1 MAKKKETFAENS
13 EQMFEETVS
22 KIEAWFLKNQKHIT
36 TAVLAVVILI
46 GGYFGYKFLYL
57 EPREKEAQENLFFA
71 ENYLGIDSLNW
82 ALNGDGINYGMLD
95 VIDNYRGTKAAN
107 LAHHHIGVIYLKKGL
122 YEDALAY
129 LKKFKS
135 GDLIVTPMN
144 TALIG
149 DCYAELGDMQK
160 ALSYYEK
167 AVSSHKNDM
176 VTPMILM
183 KAAILCNLQNDYE
196 KALTFYT
203 RIRDEHVRSNEA
215 RDIEKHI
222 AMMEAKINQ

>member
-22 KIEAWFLKNQKHIT
+22 RIEGWFLKNQKHIT
-36 TAVLAVVILI
+36 TAVLAVVILV

-57 EPREKEAQENLFFA
+57 EPREKAAQEDLFFA
-71 ENYLGIDSLNW
+71 QNYFEIDSLNW

-95 VIDNYRGTKAAN
+95 VIDNYKGTKAAN
-107 LAHHHIGVIYLKKGL
+107 LAHYYTGIIYLKKGL
-122 YEDALAY
+122 FEEAISY

-135 GDLIVTPMN
+135 NELILTP
-144 TALIG
+144 LVRSSIG
-149 DCYAELGDMQK
+149 DCYAELGDMQE
-160 ALSYYEK
+160 ALSHYEK
-167 AVSSHKNDM
+167 AASSHKNDM
-176 VTPMILM
+176 VTPMVLM
-183 KAAILCNLQNDYE
+183 KAAVLCNLQNDYQ
-196 KALTFYT
+196 KALMFYT

-215 RDIEKHI
+215 RDIDKHI